1 MSRAALFALLA
12 LAAAASVL
20 AGLLCGAF
28 PVSVQQ
34 VVGAIVRPTP
44 GLVHDV
50 IWELRAPR
58 VLAAFAC
65 GGLLAFAGALLQ
77 VLLRNALADPYILG
91 VSSGASLGALIALT
105 LGGGPV
111 ATNAAA
117 LASALAAIVIVF
129 GLGFRS
135 GEANAYRLLLTG
147 VVLATGFSAAV
158 SLLLVMAPEAQVKG
172 MLYWLMG
179 DLSDAGN
186 PTPAW
191 RVLALVMALGIGY
204 ATRLDLLA
212 LGETKARTL
221 GVAVVSLRI
230 GVFLTAALATVAA
243 VMLGGAIGFIGLMA
257 PHAIRLLGIADH
269 RALLPLAV
277 LLGGGVLTL
286 SDTASRT
293 VWAPQQLPVGVLT
306 ALIGV
311 PVMLVLLKRTP

>member
-1 MSRAALFALLA
+1 MSRSALFALLSIVA
-12 LAAAASVL
+12 VTSIG
-20 AGLLCGAF
+20 AGLLSGTV
-28 PVSVQQ
+28 PVSAQQ
-34 VVGAIVRPTP
+34 LIETLVHPVP

-91 VSSGASLGALIALT
+91 VSSGASLGALLAVT
-105 LGGGPV
+105 LGAGPI
-111 ATNAAA
+111 ATNTAA

-129 GLGFRS
+129 GVGFRS
-135 GEANAYRLLLTG
+135 GESNVYRLLLTG
-147 VVLATGFSAAV
+147 VVLATGFSALV
-158 SLLLVMAPEAQVKG
+158 SLMLVMAPQAQVKG

-179 DLSDAGN
+179 DLADAGD
-186 PTPAW
+186 PTAAW
-191 RVLALVMALGIGY
+191 IVFALVIALGIAY

-212 LGETKARTL
+212 LGETKARAL
-221 GVAVVSLRI
+221 GVAVPALRT
-230 GVFLTAALATVAA
+230 GVFFSAALATVAA

-257 PHAIRLLGIADH
+257 PHAIRLLGVAEH

-277 LLGGGVLTL
+277 LLGGGLLTVA
-286 SDTASRT
+286 DTAART
-293 VWAPQQLPVGVLT
+293 LWAPQQLPVGVLT

-311 PVMLVLLKRTP
+311 PAMLILLKRKT

>member
-34 VVGAIVRPTP
+34 VVGAVVRPTP

-191 RVLALVMALGIGY
+191 IVLALVMALGIGY

-311 PVMLVLLKRTP
+311 PAMLVLLKRTP

>member
-1 MSRAALFALLA
+1 MSRPALFALLSI
-12 LAAAASVL
+12 AAVTSIT
-20 AGLLCGAF
+20 AGLLSGTV
-28 PVSVQQ
+28 PVSAQQ
-34 VVGAIVRPTP
+34 LIETLVHPVP

-91 VSSGASLGALIALT
+91 VSSGASLGALVAVT
-105 LGGGPV
+105 LGAGPI
-111 ATNAAA
+111 ATNTAA

-129 GLGFRS
+129 GVGFRG
-135 GEANAYRLLLTG
+135 GESNVYRLLLTG
-147 VVLATGFSAAV
+147 VVLATGFSALV
-158 SLLLVMAPEAQVKG
+158 SLMLVMAPQAQVKG

-179 DLSDAGN
+179 DLADAGD
-186 PTPAW
+186 PTAAW
-191 RVLALVMALGIGY
+191 IVFALAIALGIAY

-212 LGETKARTL
+212 LGETKARAL
-221 GVAVVSLRI
+221 GVAVPALRT
-230 GVFLTAALATVAA
+230 GVFFSAALATVAA

-257 PHAIRLLGIADH
+257 PHAIRLLGVAEH

-277 LLGGGVLTL
+277 LLGGGLLTVA
-286 SDTASRT
+286 DTAART
-293 VWAPQQLPVGVLT
+293 LWAPQQLPVGVLT

-311 PVMLVLLKRTP
+311 PAMLILLKRKT

>member
-1 MSRAALFALLA
+1 MSRPALFALLSIVA
-12 LAAAASVL
+12 VTSIT
-20 AGLLCGAF
+20 AGLLSGTV
-28 PVSVQQ
+28 PVSAQQ
-34 VVGAIVRPTP
+34 LIETLVHPVP

-91 VSSGASLGALIALT
+91 VSSGASLGALLAVT
-105 LGGGPV
+105 LGAGPI
-111 ATNAAA
+111 ATNTAA

-129 GLGFRS
+129 GVGFRS
-135 GEANAYRLLLTG
+135 GESNVYRLLLTG
-147 VVLATGFSAAV
+147 VVLATGFSALV
-158 SLLLVMAPEAQVKG
+158 SLMLVMAPQAQVKG

-179 DLSDAGN
+179 DLADAGD
-186 PTPAW
+186 PTAAW
-191 RVLALVMALGIGY
+191 IVFALVIALGIAY

-212 LGETKARTL
+212 LGETKARAL
-221 GVAVVSLRI
+221 GVAVPALRT
-230 GVFLTAALATVAA
+230 GVFFSAALATVAA

-257 PHAIRLLGIADH
+257 PHAIRLLGVAEH

-277 LLGGGVLTL
+277 LLGGGLLTVA
-286 SDTASRT
+286 DTAART
-293 VWAPQQLPVGVLT
+293 LWAPQQLPVGVLT

-311 PVMLVLLKRTP
+311 PAMLILLKRKT

>member
-1 MSRAALFALLA
+1 MSRPALFALLSI
-12 LAAAASVL
+12 AAVTSIT
-20 AGLLCGAF
+20 AGLLSGTV
-28 PVSVQQ
+28 PVSAQQ
-34 VVGAIVRPTP
+34 LIETLVHPVP

-91 VSSGASLGALIALT
+91 VSSGASLGALLAVT
-105 LGGGPV
+105 LGAGPI
-111 ATNAAA
+111 ATNTAA

-129 GLGFRS
+129 GVGFRS
-135 GEANAYRLLLTG
+135 GESNVYRLLLTG
-147 VVLATGFSAAV
+147 VVLATGFSALV
-158 SLLLVMAPEAQVKG
+158 SLMLVMAPQAQVKG

-179 DLSDAGN
+179 DLADAGD
-186 PTPAW
+186 PTAAW
-191 RVLALVMALGIGY
+191 IVFALVIALGIAY

-212 LGETKARTL
+212 LGETKARAL
-221 GVAVVSLRI
+221 GVAVPALRT
-230 GVFLTAALATVAA
+230 GVFFSAALATVAA

-257 PHAIRLLGIADH
+257 PHAIRLLGVAEH

-277 LLGGGVLTL
+277 LLGGGLLTVA
-286 SDTASRT
+286 DTAART
-293 VWAPQQLPVGVLT
+293 LWAPQQLPVGVLT

-311 PVMLVLLKRTP
+311 PAMLILLKRKT

>member
-1 MSRAALFALLA
+1 M
-12 LAAAASVL
+12 
-20 AGLLCGAF
+20 
-28 PVSVQQ
+28 
-34 VVGAIVRPTP
+34 
-44 GLVHDV
+44 
-50 IWELRAPR
+50 
-58 VLAAFAC
+58 
-65 GGLLAFAGALLQ
+65 
-77 VLLRNALADPYILG
+77 
-91 VSSGASLGALIALT
+91 
-105 LGGGPV
+105 
-111 ATNAAA
+111 
-117 LASALAAIVIVF
+117 
-129 GLGFRS
+129 
-135 GEANAYRLLLTG
+135 
-147 VVLATGFSAAV
+147 

-179 DLSDAGN
+179 DLSDACN

-191 RVLALVMALGIGY
+191 IVLALVMALGIGY